1 MRNLELNTKLVK
13 LTRMPSGKQKYIL
26 TNEGTRLLKQ
36 IYPDTPNGDIASTL
50 GISEYTLKRF
60 KQELHLVKSPEYTRK
75 LSLSFLAK
83 GREKLKEIGYV
94 PTLPKY
100 DSDYLSKRAKRL
112 WRMEKFRVYNGEPQ
126 QTKIRLRQPYSKR
139 RAKIRLRLKS
149 KHYIPLTSKDA
160 LSWYY
165 DCSTQR
171 SLQSEATARKVGF
184 TFHPFR

>member
-1 MRNLELNTKLVK
+1 MKNLKPNPKLAK
-13 LTRMPSGKQKYIL
+13 LIRMPSGKRKYVL
-26 TNEGTRLLKQ
+26 TNEGTRLLTQ
-36 IYPDTPNGDIASTL
+36 IYPDTPNERISSIF
-50 GISEYTLKRF
+50 GISEFTIKRF
-60 KQELHLVKSPEYTRK
+60 KHELGLSKSPEYKRE
-75 LSLSFLAK
+75 LSLRFLAK

-100 DSDYLSKRAKRL
+100 DREYLSQRAKRL